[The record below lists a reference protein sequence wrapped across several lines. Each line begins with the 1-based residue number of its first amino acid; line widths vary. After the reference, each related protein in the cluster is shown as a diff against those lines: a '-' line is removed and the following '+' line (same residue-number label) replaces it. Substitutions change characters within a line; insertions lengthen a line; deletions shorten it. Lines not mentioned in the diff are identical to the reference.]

1 MIAADLIINIDGGD
15 GPQGHLKGTK
25 PFFGPLI
32 SITGSNPRRR
42 TLMGSLRYCS
52 LLKESQDSHHM
63 ERTSRSE
70 FRWLVLSKST
80 VACLV
85 YFAENRRSA

>member
-32 SITGSNPRRR
+32 SITESNPRRR

-52 LLKESQDSHHM
+52 LLKES
-63 ERTSRSE
+63 
-70 FRWLVLSKST
+70 
-80 VACLV
+80 
-85 YFAENRRSA
+85 